1 MKINTSITSTK
12 INQKKYLKYFSV
24 LVLLTIFHS
33 IFLEFIEIMDITPDL
48 FIILA
53 VWITV
58 KEGRF
63 IGLIAAFII
72 GLYIDA
78 ITADVLGTNAL
89 AKTIAA
95 FIASCFYKENNTSG
109 ITKSMKF
116 VLIVL
121 LSVFVHNIIYT
132 FFYIRLSEQN
142 FLVFYMKN
150 GLMATVYTTFFAI
163 FVILFQIPYNRI
175 KIN

>member
-72 GLYIDA
+72 GLYIY
-78 ITADVLGTNAL
+78 IHIIL
-89 AKTIAA
+89 
-95 FIASCFYKENNTSG
+95 Y
-109 ITKSMKF
+109 
-116 VLIVL
+116 LIL
-121 LSVFVHNIIYT
+121 YH
-132 FFYIRLSEQN
+132 
-142 FLVFYMKN
+142 
-150 GLMATVYTTFFAI
+150 
-163 FVILFQIPYNRI
+163 
-175 KIN
+175 